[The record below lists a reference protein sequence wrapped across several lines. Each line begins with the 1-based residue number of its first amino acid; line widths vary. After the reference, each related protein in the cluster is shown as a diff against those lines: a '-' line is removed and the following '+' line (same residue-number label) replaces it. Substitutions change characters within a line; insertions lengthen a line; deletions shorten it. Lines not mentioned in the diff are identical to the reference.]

1 MAKHLLDLVLQD
13 NGVIA
18 TRALYVLL
26 NLGIILSWA
35 VQLVEKDEERV
46 REELMRQIMWW
57 DQQIDRLE
65 TMLYDLEVRHF
76 ILMSYPRSGLRMYG
90 KSARAVA
97 SIQTLYLLI

>member
-13 NGVIA
+13 NGLIA
-18 TRALYVLL
+18 TRALFVLL

-35 VQLVEKDEERV
+35 VQLVEKDEERA

-57 DQQIDRLE
+57 DQEIDRLE

-76 ILMSYPRSGLRMYG
+76 ILMSYPRSVLRMCG

-97 SIQTLYLLI
+97 SIQTLYILI